1 MASDEESTQ
10 PIDIAALREAQAR
23 DGADEAK
30 RAERGH
36 TVATPSSIPQTTDLP
51 SFGDGAPASITRVDL
66 LGPTI
71 EVQQTVLR
79 ARLQQPHEAT
89 AFDLVALP
97 RLASAEGEEAYPGE
111 AETVNQ
117 TDVTRRVAL
126 QGPPSVHDEFDTLSI
141 AVPPGIVVP
150 ETDPN
155 PTTDVVDVVDPRQ
168 LAREE
173 VSEEEVLE
181 EEAEEVL
188 DEEALEE
195 AVIEDEAIV
204 LDSGEAEFLLLDE
217 LAETR
222 VPNADYA
229 HTDVSLLPGK
239 ALAPAAPAYRPPAP
253 AKPLLPFEVDPDSDE
268 RQLQREESFSAL
280 IELYRMRLASAA
292 TPLEKTTLLLKIA
305 SVHEHRLDA
314 PERAFSALE
323 EAFELRPGDEDVATA
338 LDRLGRRVGRIEELV
353 SRARRNLHTADPELR
368 IILLGHIVYWL
379 ENHLGRPEETAPL
392 VMEIERLDKSHPVTL
407 RRGVHAAMVAGDT
420 KTARELLVRSL
431 ERATRRDERVALYLA
446 LAHSHAGTPDEAR
459 HVETAVGLDHGSIPA
474 LRELERLGRAQEKHA
489 QVEWALDRQIEAASS
504 DEARV
509 PLLLALAELQEKKF
523 LRREKAA
530 EILESVLE
538 LDGDDAAALQGLERC
553 YHALRDWPKLA
564 KVLRTRARRAPDEK
578 TRIELLDLVSEVYGA
593 KLGDVPSA
601 IAARREQLLI
611 DPEHRRALGDL
622 ARIYEKQ
629 SDWRSMAIYRA
640 RLAEL
645 AATKRMSSQLFVQLG
660 DFLAAPDR
668 DPGSAIPH
676 YERAVELD
684 PTNGAAWEAQ
694 QKHAYASGDLN
705 RVAKCLE
712 QRAKNVEAPRQRGA
726 IYVELAQLHRQRG
739 DESAAHEAFEA
750 AAKADPTNETA
761 AEAVLD
767 SFIRGERWAEAAP
780 LCETLIAAATREK
793 RKDALFTRLRLQTRI
808 SAALG
813 NADKAM
819 TSSLAA
825 TDLRPEDAS
834 AQSDLIMVC
843 SQCRNAPR
851 VVARARK
858 MLTRIG
864 EHPDGLP
871 APVLIRLAQ
880 LQRDVNDVKGA
891 ARSLTAAFGADPENA
906 DVLRELADVQVELGN
921 YAVACGLKLDLARN
935 TPSADA
941 RFQLLLETG
950 EIWAKKAQ
958 DPARAA
964 SVYEEARKLKPL
976 DNVLLHA
983 LMLVYVELEAWDALS
998 GVLAAISTI
1007 QESPERKVKSLLAM
1021 AQVVA
1026 EKVRDLGRAAD
1037 LFDQILDIDKKRLDV
1052 FEQLVRVMTEAK
1064 DWEGLERAYRKMI
1077 ARVRHDDEALRFALF
1092 SQLGLIY
1099 RDRLEDAERAY
1110 EAMEAAAR
1118 LRPDDPAVR
1127 KIVTELLVITD
1138 ELDRAVART
1147 RDLLERDPHDA
1158 ELYAELY
1165 ELFLRQHYFDKA
1177 WCTVNVLASMRELTP
1192 EQRRFHDDY
1201 APVPLQAVPGQIV
1214 EHAWRSHV
1222 LSADLDPT
1230 LTTLFARMTPV
1241 VARMRHAQ
1249 LRPEQLVH
1257 AVGRPFTPAHS
1268 QLHDQIRATFAN
1280 AAEILS
1286 LGVPDLLLGDP
1297 GSPVLFAPA
1306 LAPFGAILVS
1316 PKAVEARA
1324 DSLVYVVGKR
1334 LAEQR
1339 PELAARAFFPSIS
1352 DLTILLAAAVRV
1364 SRNEGASDA
1373 AGAAFDASL
1382 AAIMTPDEREA
1393 IRAIVTQATMEG
1405 SVFDV
1410 KRWSQAADVSS
1421 TRAGLLLAGDVRP
1434 ARRVMLSEPQS
1445 TADLPPRERI
1455 AELYRFATSDLYSD
1469 LRGAIGVSIQEE

>member
-1 MASDEESTQ
+1 MASDDESTQ
-10 PIDIAALREAQAR
+10 PIDIAALRQSQAQAA
-23 DGADEAK
+23 DGADEATA
-30 RAERGH
+30 AELGH
-36 TVATPSSIPQTTDLP
+36 TATDLP
-51 SFGDGAPASITRVDL
+51 NFGEQAPASMTRVDL

-71 EVQQTVLR
+71 EIQRTHLQ
-79 ARLQQPHEAT
+79 ARLQHHEET
-89 AFDLVALP
+89 SFDLVLP
-97 RLASAEGEEAYPGE
+97 MLASADGDEAFPGE

-126 QGPPSVHDEFDTLSI
+126 QGPPSVHDEFDTLAT
-141 AVPPGIVVP
+141 AVPSSILVS
-150 ETDPN
+150 ETDPGL
-155 PTTDVVDVVDPRQ
+155 PLPTDVVETVDLSRLPPP
-168 LAREE
+168 EDD
-173 VSEEEVLE
+173 VLE
-181 EEAEEVL
+181 EEELLDEDEIEEV
-188 DEEALEE
+188 
-195 AVIEDEAIV
+195 VPEDEAIA
-204 LDSGEAEFLLLDE
+204 LDSGEADYLLLDE

-222 VPNADYA
+222 APDEDFA

-253 AKPLLPFEVDPDSDE
+253 AKPPVLAFEVDPDADE
-268 RQLQREESFSAL
+268 RQLQREERFSAL
-280 IELYRMRLASAA
+280 VELYRMRLAGAD

-314 PERAFSALE
+314 LERAFSTLE
-323 EAFELRPGDEDVATA
+323 EAFELRPADEEIATEI
-338 LDRLGRRVGRIEELV
+338 DRVGRRVGRIEELV
-353 SRARRNLHTADPELR
+353 NRAKRNLHTADPELR
-368 IILLGHIVYWL
+368 IILLGHIVHWL
-379 ENHLGRPEETAPL
+379 ENHLGRAEEAAPFI
-392 VMEIERLDKSHPVTL
+392 VEIERLDKSHPLTL
-407 RRGVHAAMVAGDT
+407 RRGFHAAMAAGDT
-420 KTARELLVRSL
+420 KTARELLLRSL
-431 ERATRRDERVALYLA
+431 ERATRRDERVAIHLA
-446 LAHSHAGTPDEAR
+446 LAHSHAGTADEAR
-459 HVETAVGLDHGSIPA
+459 HVETAVSLDHGSIPA
-474 LRELERLGRAQEKHA
+474 LRELERLGRANEKHP
-489 QVEWALDRQIEAASS
+489 QVEWALERQLDVASS
-504 DEARV
+504 DEERV

-523 LRREKAA
+523 LRRDKAA

-538 LDGDDAAALQGLERC
+538 VESDNVIALQGLERC

-564 KVLRTRARRAPDEK
+564 KVLRTRARQAADEK
-578 TRIELLDLVSEVYGA
+578 ARIELLDLVSEVYGA
-593 KLGDVPSA
+593 KLGDTPSA

-629 SDWRSMAIYRA
+629 SDWRSMAIYRS

-645 AATKRMSSQLFVQLG
+645 AATKRMSSQLLVQLG
-660 DFLAAPDR
+660 DFLSAPDR
-668 DPGSAIPH
+668 EPASALHH
-676 YERAVELD
+676 YQRAIDVD
-684 PTNGAAWEAQ
+684 PTNGGAWEAL

-705 RVAKCLE
+705 RVAECLE
-712 QRAKNVEAPRQRGA
+712 QRAQHVEAPRQRGA
-726 IYVELAQLHRQRG
+726 IYVELAQLHRTRG
-739 DESAAHEAFEA
+739 DEAAAHEAFEA

-767 SFIRGERWAEAAP
+767 SFIRSERWAEAAP

-813 NADKAM
+813 DADKAM
-819 TSSLAA
+819 TSALAA
-825 TDLRPEDAS
+825 TEARPEDAS
-834 AQSDLIMVC
+834 AQSDLVMVC
-843 SQCRNAPR
+843 SQCRNAPQ
-851 VVARARK
+851 VLARARK
-858 MLTRIG
+858 RLARIG
-864 EHPDGLP
+864 EHPAGLP
-871 APVLIRLAQ
+871 SAVLVRLAQ
-880 LQRDVNDVKGA
+880 LQRDVKDVEGA
-891 ARSLTAAFGADPENA
+891 ARSLTAAYDADPDDPE
-906 DVLRELADVQVELGN
+906 VQRELSDVHVELGN
-921 YAVACGLKLDLARN
+921 YAVACSLKLDLARN
-935 TPSADA
+935 TPGADA

-950 EIWAKKAQ
+950 EIWAKKAAE
-958 DPARAA
+958 PERAA
-964 SVYEEARKLKPL
+964 SIYEEARKLKPL
-976 DNVLLHA
+976 DPVLLHA
-983 LMLVYVELEAWDALS
+983 LMAVYAELEAWDALS
-998 GVLAAISTI
+998 GVLAAIATI

-1026 EKVRDLGRAAD
+1026 EKVRDLSRAAA

-1052 FEQLVRVMTEAK
+1052 FEQLVRVMTEAR

-1077 ARVRHDDEALRFALF
+1077 ARVRHGDEDAPLRFALF

-1099 RDRLEDAERAY
+1099 RDRLGDAERAY
-1110 EAMEAAAR
+1110 DAMEAAAR
-1118 LRPDDPAVR
+1118 LRPDDTAVR

-1138 ELDRAVART
+1138 DLDRAVART
-1147 RDLLERDPHDA
+1147 REHLARDPHDG

-1165 ELFLRQHYFDKA
+1165 ELFLRQRYFDKA
-1177 WCTVNVLASMRELTP
+1177 WCTVNVLASLRDLTP

-1201 APVPLQAVPGQIV
+1201 APVRLHEVPGQIV

-1268 QLHDQIRATFAN
+1268 PLHDQIRATFSN

-1286 LGVPDLLLGDP
+1286 MHAPDLLLGDP
-1297 GSPVLFAPA
+1297 GSPILFAPA

-1339 PELAARAFFPSIS
+1339 AELAARAYFPSVS
-1352 DLTILLAAAVRV
+1352 DLTMLLAAAVRV
-1364 SRNEGASDA
+1364 SRNEGAADA
-1373 AGAAFDASL
+1373 AGAAFDAGL
-1382 AAIMTPDEREA
+1382 ASIMTPEEREA
-1393 IRAIVTQATMEG
+1393 IRAIITQATMDG
-1405 SVFDV
+1405 SVVDV

-1421 TRAGLLLAGDVRP
+1421 TRAGLLLAGDVGP
-1434 ARRVMLSEPQS
+1434 IRRVMLSEPQS

-1469 LRGAIGVSIQEE
+1469 LRGAIGVSIPDE